1 MEQEDDVNYE
11 IGDKVMITVSGEV
24 GIVIGVA
31 FYAYMDSQVLLRYKS
46 ADGRAVEQWWD
57 MNAIEAVREH

>member
-31 FYAYMDSQVLLRYKS
+31 FYAYMDPQVLLRYKS